1 MQNII
6 NQLEEKKQ
14 LLLNEVDRLQVAI
27 DTLKENQVE
36 QLRIENIHIV
46 DYKNKIMRGGITVE
60 HLVNGE
66 VVHTYSSIRKAFD
79 EIPLCEVGY
88 STLCKYLTQGM
99 SYKENSNLVRIK
111 L

>member
-14 LLLNEVDRLQVAI
+14 LLLKEVNKLQVAI
-27 DTLKENQVE
+27 DTLKENQTE
-36 QLRIENIHIV
+36 QLKIENTHII
-46 DYKNKIMRGGITVE
+46 DSKNKIMRGGVTVE

-88 STLCKYLTQGM
+88 STLCRYLTQGM
-99 SYKENSNLVRIK
+99 SYKENGNLVRIK

>member
-14 LLLNEVDRLQVAI
+14 LLLKEVNKLQVAI
-27 DTLKENQVE
+27 DTLKENQTE
-36 QLRIENIHIV
+36 QLKIENTHIV
-46 DYKNKIMRGGITVE
+46 DCKDKIMRGGVTVE

-88 STLCKYLTQGM
+88 STLCRYLTQGM
-99 SYKENSNLVRIK
+99 YYKENSNLVRIK

>member
-6 NQLEEKKQ
+6 NQLEERKQ
-14 LLLNEVDRLQVAI
+14 LLLNEVNRLQVAI
-27 DTLKENQVE
+27 DTLKENQIE
-36 QLRIENIHIV
+36 QLRIENTHIV
-46 DYKNKIMRGGITVE
+46 DYKNRIMRGGITVE

-99 SYKENSNLVRIK
+99 SYKEHGNLVRIK

>member
-6 NQLEEKKQ
+6 NQLEERKQ
-14 LLLNEVDRLQVAI
+14 LLLNEVDRLQIAI
-27 DTLKENQVE
+27 DTLKGTQNE
-36 QLRIENIHIV
+36 QLKIENTHIV
-46 DYKNKIMRGGITVE
+46 DYKDKIMRGGITVE

-66 VVHTYSSIRKAFD
+66 VIHTYSSIRKAFD

-88 STLCKYLTQGM
+88 STLCRYLTQGI
-99 SYKENSNLVRIK
+99 SYKENGNLVRIK